1 MDVPLAVEA
10 LKKAEQVAPKA
21 AEVVEHPVPVAPIKE
36 KKNRPKAA
44 EADQI
49 VRSLAY
55 PKKHMISSFNF
66 HESLLREL
74 IR

>member
-1 MDVPLAVEA
+1 MDVPLAAEA
-10 LKKAEQVAPKA
+10 PKNLEQVAPKA

-44 EADQI
+44 EVDQI

-55 PKKHMISSFNF
+55 P
-66 HESLLREL
+66 
-74 IR
+74 